1 METSENSITQ
11 SYIQQDAQEILR
23 IAFAKKEDNGELTRP
38 QLMEIAAEL
47 GISPGELALAEQE
60 WHLLKQDSQEKLI
73 FNAQRRQ
80 KLRQDLMKFGIV
92 STFLILINLVTTHGI
107 SFALAIMLVW
117 GLFLALD
124 AWRTYQT
131 EGEEY
136 EKAFS
141 RWKLKKQLGQSFNT
155 LAEKVMKGWQSQS

>member
-11 SYIQQDAQEILR
+11 QTYIQQEAQEILK
-23 IAFAKKEDNGELTRP
+23 IAFAKKDEDGELSRS

-60 WHLLKQDSQEKLI
+60 WHLSRQDSHEKLI
-73 FNAQRRQ
+73 FNAQRHQ

-92 STFLILINLVTTHGI
+92 SAFLILLNLVTTQGI
-107 SFALAIMLVW
+107 SFALSIMLIW
-117 GLFLALD
+117 GLFLALS

-141 RWKLKKQLGQSFNT
+141 RWKIKKQLGQSFNT
-155 LAEKVMKGWQSQS
+155 IAEKVLKGWQS

>member
-11 SYIQQDAQEILR
+11 QTYIQQEAQEILK
-23 IAFAKKEDNGELTRP
+23 IAFAKKDEDGELSRS

-60 WHLLKQDSQEKLI
+60 WHLSRQDSHEKLI
-73 FNAQRRQ
+73 FNAQRHQ
-80 KLRQDLMKFGIV
+80 KLGQDLIKFGIV
-92 STFLILINLVTTHGI
+92 SAFLILLNLVTTQGI
-107 SFALAIMLVW
+107 AFALSIMLIW
-117 GLFLALD
+117 GLFLALS

-141 RWKLKKQLGQSFNT
+141 RWKIKKQLGQSFNT
-155 LAEKVMKGWQSQS
+155 IAEKVLKGWQS